1 MAASASSK
9 SPSVL
14 VVNGSEDTL
23 ELLSEILEDEGFRVL
38 GVRAWELEHG
48 RQSPGS
54 LLRWVDPDVIVY
66 DISLP
71 FDLSWAY
78 YAQFSALPEMQGRPV
93 VLTTTNRKGAES
105 VTGPGVLELLLKP
118 YDIGQLL
125 ERLRAALG
133 PRRAVRASA
142 TARAQP

>member
-23 ELLSEILEDEGFRVL
+23 GLLGELLEDEGFRVS
-38 GVRAWELEHG
+38 GVRAWELAHG

-54 LLRWVDPDVIVY
+54 LLRQVDPDVIIY

-71 FDLSWAY
+71 FDLSWSFY
-78 YAQFSALPEMQGRPV
+78 TQFRALPEAQGRPV
-93 VLTTTNRKGAES
+93 VLTTTNRKGAEAF
-105 VTGPGVLELLLKP
+105 TGPGVVELLLKP
-118 YDIGQLL
+118 YDIGQLV
-125 ERLRAALG
+125 ERVRAALPERVEP
-133 PRRAVRASA
+133 PRRAR
-142 TARAQP
+142 Q